1 MYRVFLSYN
10 ANTTR
15 DEMVAV
21 WRLQTLAAASGLQLY
36 VPTPVQRSDWNA
48 ITRMIDDADSVIAFL
63 TKRATPQ
70 VKKELQYALI
80 RKKLV
85 IPIVEKDTFASPIGP
100 LLQQSGHRPFE
111 LDTQKPWEMEQEL
124 AKFLREKKVHKEDRE
139 SILALAGA
147 FIGLY
152 LLQQLTES

>member
-10 ANTTR
+10 ANTNR

-21 WRLQTLAAASGLQLY
+21 WRLQTLAAASGLQLH
-36 VPTPVQRSDWNA
+36 VPTPVQRLDWTA
-48 ITRMIDDADSVIAFL
+48 IARMIDDSDSVIAFL

-70 VKKELQYALI
+70 VKKELEYALS
-80 RKKLV
+80 RQKTV
-85 IPIVEKDTFASPIGP
+85 IPIVEKGMTGSPIGS
-100 LLQQSGHRPFE
+100 LLQQPGLRVFE
-111 LDTQKPWEMEQEL
+111 LDTQKPWMMEQEL
-124 AKFLREKKVHKEDRE
+124 AKFLREKRVGKEARE
-139 SILALAGA
+139 SLLALAGT

>member
-10 ANTTR
+10 ANTSR

-36 VPTPVQRSDWNA
+36 VPTPVQRADWA
-48 ITRMIDDADSVIAFL
+48 TITRMIDDADSVIAFL
-63 TKRATPQ
+63 TKRATSQ
-70 VKKELQYALI
+70 VRKELEYALS
-80 RKKLV
+80 RQKTV
-85 IPIVEKDTFASPIGP
+85 IPIVEKDTSTNP
-100 LLQQSGHRPFE
+100 LKPLSQQSNIEVFN
-111 LDTQKPWEMEQEL
+111 LDVKKPWEMEEKL
-124 AKFLREKKVHKEDRE
+124 ADFLHREKVGKEARE
-139 SILALAGA
+139 SLLALAGT

>member
-10 ANTTR
+10 ANTNR

-36 VPTPVQRSDWNA
+36 VPTPIQRADWVA
-48 ITRMIDDADSVIAFL
+48 VTRMIDDSDSVIVFL

-70 VKKELQYALI
+70 VRKELEYALS
-80 RKKLV
+80 RQKLV
-85 IPIVEKDTFASPIGP
+85 IPIVEKATSASPIMP
-100 LLQQSGHRPFE
+100 LLQQSGYRIFE
-111 LDTQKPWEMEQEL
+111 LDIQKPGKMENEL
-124 AKFLREKKVHKEDRE
+124 ADFLRQNKIGKEARE
-139 SILALAGA
+139 SLLALAGT

-152 LLQQLTES
+152 LLQQLAES